1 MARYA
6 QTVHSA
12 IEDLPAR
19 KRHGDDATELLGQ
32 LFILIN
38 ESYYFNILIVEDVYH
53 SLGLDVLEF
62 YQTIVKRA
70 FHKGAT
76 AEAIRYSLNL
86 VIEQYTHPSYS
97 TNPYL
102 EIILAEL
109 SGIASR
115 KLALET
121 AESMIPRFLTMRAEK
136 NHANS
141 YLAAP
146 EAVFSAYNTLI
157 HFITEVQFKSGTYEK
172 GVRNFLNRSQKI
184 ETSELYSY
192 ILEKL
197 AIHQKSHLFKEIYRE
212 AHDKQLELS
221 RLVEE
226 IFQHNFKRFPPS
238 RI

>member
-1 MARYA
+1 M
-6 QTVHSA
+6 
-12 IEDLPAR
+12 
-19 KRHGDDATELLGQ
+19 
-32 LFILIN
+32 
-38 ESYYFNILIVEDVYH
+38 
-53 SLGLDVLEF
+53 
-62 YQTIVKRA
+62 
-70 FHKGAT
+70 
-76 AEAIRYSLNL
+76 
-86 VIEQYTHPSYS
+86 
-97 TNPYL
+97 NPYL